1 MPSPAAESWEPIPI
15 PFDPSVSLPL
25 DPNAATRV
33 AAFGLAETEEA
44 VVAVEDGEVV
54 PEDFFGGV
62 AFASIDMNCALDASM
77 TTW

>member
-1 MPSPAAESWEPIPI
+1 MPSPAAVSSEPIPI

-33 AAFGLAETEEA
+33 AASGLREAEDE
-44 VVAVEDGEVV
+44 VVAVEDGEVGGA
-54 PEDFFGGV
+54 DTFGGV
-62 AFASIDMNCALDASM
+62 AFASMDMNCALDASM